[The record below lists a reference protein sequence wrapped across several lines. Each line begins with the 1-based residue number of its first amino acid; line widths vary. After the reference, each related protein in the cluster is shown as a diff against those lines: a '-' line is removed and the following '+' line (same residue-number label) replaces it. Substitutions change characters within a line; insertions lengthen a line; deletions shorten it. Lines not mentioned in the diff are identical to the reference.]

1 MKVRV
6 LLQKLTRPSVL
17 NGTWQKDQGIRKEL
31 LEKDQI
37 HYMEL
42 GTWQTLL
49 NKDFG
54 NKKDVHCPDYKEENG
69 MLISQMPLEMIKG
82 QNLFTG
88 RLISIYVSDYK
99 DQK

>member
-17 NGTWQKDQGIRKEL
+17 NDTWQKDQGIRKEI

-42 GTWQTLL
+42 GTRQTLL
-49 NKDFG
+49 NKDIG
-54 NKKDVHCPDYKEENG
+54 NKKDVHCPDIRKK
-69 MLISQMPLEMIKG
+69 MAC
-82 QNLFTG
+82 LF
-88 RLISIYVSDYK
+88 RRCHWR
-99 DQK
+99 